1 MVWTSDTKW
10 VALYSTLATL
20 FICSWAYI
28 PA

>member
-1 MVWTSDTKW
+1 MVWTSDIKW

-20 FICSWAYI
+20 LICSWAYI